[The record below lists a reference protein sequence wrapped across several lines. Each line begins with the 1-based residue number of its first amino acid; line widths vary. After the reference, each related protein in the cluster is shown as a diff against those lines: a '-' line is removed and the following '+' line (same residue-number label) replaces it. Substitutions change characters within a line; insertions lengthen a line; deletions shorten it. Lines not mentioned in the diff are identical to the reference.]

1 MKMTVLYVKD
11 TGHVMA
17 AVTRNAPVEP
27 VPADPA
33 ADRPAPE
40 VSALV
45 GDALPVR
52 GFIDFST
59 GLFGP
64 AAFTVPADRLVA
76 LEVDRDDDQ
85 LLAPHD
91 YTVLDGKKLEV
102 SPPTPLPTLS
112 APSSNTVRVSL
123 PAATLSD
130 LPLQLYLA
138 PRLGATGSAQS
149 FEGVFKPATAT
160 STTLDFGVRTAMAGD
175 YDLLMLLRGYR
186 VATIHLHVP

>member
-17 AVTRNAPVEP
+17 AVTRNAPIES

-33 ADRPAPE
+33 ASGATPD

-45 GDALPVR
+45 GDSLPVR
-52 GFIDFST
+52 GFIDSST
-59 GLFGP
+59 GQFVP
-64 AAFTVPADRLVA
+64 AEFAVPADRLVA
-76 LEVDRDDDQ
+76 LEVDRDEDQ
-85 LLAPHD
+85 LLAPHG

-102 SPPTPLPTLS
+102 SPPTQLPSLS
-112 APSSNTVRVSL
+112 GNSSTVRVSL

-130 LPLQLYLA
+130 LPLQLYLT
-138 PRLGATGSAQS
+138 PRLGATGTAQS
-149 FEGVFKPATAT
+149 FEGIFKPATAT
-160 STTLDFGVRTAMAGD
+160 STTLEFGVRAALSGD

-186 VATIHLHVP
+186 VATMHLHV